1 MKPHLT
7 FLLHL
12 FRLQQWPP
20 KHGDPEDEGLTLVE
34 ALVAIVVLTIVLG
47 FIAVPIAI
55 TTGSRVQNRQ
65 VEQAQQIAQSFTEN
79 ARIQMS
85 LLQTWTYSGTT
96 PSISSAQPTFSYSPV
111 GTIPN
116 LPTVSYSS
124 VSSVPAPTT
133 NCNVVGP
140 SYSVS
145 CPVSSLFGYN
155 LDRDPIGTP
164 EFYVQVF
171 RVSDTRS
178 ASTNEVIGF
187 DMGVR
192 VYSAEAIS
200 RLGSLTTTR
209 RSVSLT
215 SGTGDPR
222 QPLAVVYTSIYRSEE
237 GNALV
242 SFNSCDAVDV
252 MGLNSASAISKIT
265 SSPTA
270 NTTKFSYSLV
280 QNTDGIDRVVSQDPV
295 AGTPVLCG
303 STINF
308 TY

>member
-1 MKPHLT
+1 MY
-7 FLLHL
+7 L
-12 FRLQQWPP
+12 FRLRQWLPQPP
-20 KHGDPEDEGLTLVE
+20 TNSSQTHSEDEGLTLVE

-47 FIAVPIAI
+47 FIAVPIAV
-55 TTGSRVQNRQ
+55 TTGSRVQNRR

-85 LLQTWTYSGTT
+85 LLETWTYSGTT

-116 LPTVSYSS
+116 TPTVSYST

-133 NCNVVGP
+133 NCNTTGP
-140 SYSVS
+140 TYTTACSAA
-145 CPVSSLFGYN
+145 SLFGYDI
-155 LDRDPIGTP
+155 DRNGSPD
-164 EFYVQVF
+164 FYVQAF
-171 RVSDTRS
+171 RVSDARS

-192 VYSAEAIS
+192 VYSSEALS
-200 RLGSLTTTR
+200 KLGSLTTTR

-215 SGTGDPR
+215 SGAGNGTE
-222 QPLAVVYTSIYRSEE
+222 PLAVAYTSIYRSEE
-237 GNALV
+237 GNSLV

-252 MGLNSASAISKIT
+252 MGLNSTAAISKIT
-265 SSPTA
+265 SSPTT
-270 NTTKFSYSLV
+270 NTTKFSYSLI
-280 QNTDGIDRVVSQDPV
+280 NNGDATNSVVSQDPT
-295 AGTPVLCG
+295 AGTTVLCG
-303 STINF
+303 STIKF